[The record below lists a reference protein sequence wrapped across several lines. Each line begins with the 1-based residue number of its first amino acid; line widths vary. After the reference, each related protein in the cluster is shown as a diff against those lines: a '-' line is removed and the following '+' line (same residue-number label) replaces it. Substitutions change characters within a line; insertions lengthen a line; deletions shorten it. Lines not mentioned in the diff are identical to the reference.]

1 MTRLE
6 QLAAAARPRDFNDWC
21 SGRQIAAQNTFCDA
35 LKVVLTA
42 EQFEAF
48 EAFCL
53 KATPD
58 EMIDEGLRL
67 ARGTMRAP

>member
-6 QLAAAARPRDFNDWC
+6 QLAIAARPRDFNDWC
-21 SGRQIAAQNTFCDA
+21 SERQTAAQNAFCDA
-35 LKVVLTA
+35 LKTILTPN
-42 EQFEAF
+42 QFDAF

-53 KATPD
+53 KATTD

-67 ARGTMRAP
+67 AHQVRHD